1 MTLTFSL
8 FASIDLKVPQ
18 LASPHALGGSMSN
31 TKDVDCSL
39 FTFARSN
46 FGAPRILCFEN
57 DVAVLET
64 RCAVLQYSGYDASS
78 ASPKLA
84 EIALSSRK
92 FDLIVL
98 SQLSDFDLNRIIN
111 LADGA
116 DVLVLDEFTYPQE
129 LLFLVVQRL
138 NRRRRQA

>member
-1 MTLTFSL
+1 
-8 FASIDLKVPQ
+8 
-18 LASPHALGGSMSN
+18 MSD
-31 TKDVDCSL
+31 TKNADCSL

-46 FGAPRILCFEN
+46 FGAPRILCVEH
-57 DVAVLET
+57 DVAVLDT
-64 RCAVLQYSGYDASS
+64 RCAVLTQAGYDTAS

-116 DVLVLDEFTYPQE
+116 DVLVLDEFTYPTE
-129 LLFLVVQRL
+129 LLFFVVQRL
-138 NRRRRQA
+138 NRRQRRA